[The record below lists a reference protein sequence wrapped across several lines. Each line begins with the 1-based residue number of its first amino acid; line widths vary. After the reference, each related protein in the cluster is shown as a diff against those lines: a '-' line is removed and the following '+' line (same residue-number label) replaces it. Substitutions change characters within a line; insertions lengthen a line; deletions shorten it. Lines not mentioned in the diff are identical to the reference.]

1 MSPSDAQWRWFLQ
14 RSMQRRMRQV
24 EEERQNAVNITV
36 VGQNENDRPRETAR
50 VRHVLPSPG

>member
-1 MSPSDAQWRWFLQ
+1 
-14 RSMQRRMRQV
+14 MRQV

-36 VGQNENDRPRETAR
+36 VGQNEAQRPRETAR